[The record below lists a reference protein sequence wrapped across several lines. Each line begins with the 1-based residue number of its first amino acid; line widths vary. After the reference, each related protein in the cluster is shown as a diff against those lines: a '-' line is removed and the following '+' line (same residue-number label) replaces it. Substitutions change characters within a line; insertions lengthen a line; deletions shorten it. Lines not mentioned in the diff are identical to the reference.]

1 MPLFL
6 PIGFGKSVLIPK
18 WQSSCFWTYCRQ
30 SRCSYESFMPRTVVG
45 TGRDLAQTISPVYSL
60 QELPLLAWEVNSL
73 CTLNVSSYL
82 LVFLCFSS
90 LLPPPSTYPHLTPLK
105 AQPPLESFSRLC
117 ASTECGRLIR
127 GKGPLKSG
135 QGPGQVLRWFTSGAR
150 PALRLSGGRFQ
161 WVLPQ
166 IQSWK
171 SEFICMVPNCLYVHL
186 YPRSQSQK
194 HILQSAGHTFIQCL
208 QGHKG
213 GSQGLQRAAQWVI
226 LE

>member
-6 PIGFGKSVLIPK
+6 PIGFGKSVLILK
-18 WQSSCFWTYCRQ
+18 WQSSCFGTYCRQ

-60 QELPLLAWEVNSL
+60 QYTLLAWGVNSL
-73 CTLNVSSYL
+73 CTLNVSSSL

-105 AQPPLESFSRLC
+105 AQPPLESFSGLY

-135 QGPGQVLRWFTSGAR
+135 QGPGQVLRWFTSGAH

-166 IQSWK
+166 I
-171 SEFICMVPNCLYVHL
+171 ELEARVHL
-186 YPRSQSQK
+186 HGSKLPICALLPQK
-194 HILQSAGHTFIQCL
+194 SVSKAHSPIHWAHLHTMPAGP
-208 QGHKG
+208 
-213 GSQGLQRAAQWVI
+213 
-226 LE
+226 